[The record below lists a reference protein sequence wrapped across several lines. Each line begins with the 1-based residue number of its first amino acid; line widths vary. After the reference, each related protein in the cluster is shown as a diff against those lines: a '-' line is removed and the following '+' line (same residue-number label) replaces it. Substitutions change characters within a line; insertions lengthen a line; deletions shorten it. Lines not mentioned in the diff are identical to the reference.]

1 MLILRLISTIS
12 KIQRS
17 DRGTCAVHPREYP
30 CRTHLTFAEIRDSTG
45 LKFGPNPPPFHEI
58 RSLASRLYEKERGEE
73 FAQRLLGH
81 KNLTMTQKY
90 LDARGA
96 EYVMV

>member
-1 MLILRLISTIS
+1 MVSSLRA
-12 KIQRS
+12 R
-17 DRGTCAVHPREYP
+17 
-30 CRTHLTFAEIRDSTG
+30 
-45 LKFGPNPPPFHEI
+45 
-58 RSLASRLYEKERGEE
+58 KENTEV

>member
-1 MLILRLISTIS
+1 MLPEKHSVRLHALFCS
-12 KIQRS
+12 KTGGRKPGPLTT
-17 DRGTCAVHPREYP
+17 DRMI
-30 CRTHLTFAEIRDSTG
+30 LTFPDIRDSTE

-58 RSLASRLYEKERGEE
+58 RSLASRLYERERGED

>member
-1 MLILRLISTIS
+1 MLRR
-12 KIQRS
+12 QVR
-17 DRGTCAVHPREYP
+17 
-30 CRTHLTFAEIRDSTG
+30 
-45 LKFGPNPPPFHEI
+45 
-58 RSLASRLYEKERGEE
+58 RLYETERGEE

-81 KNLTMTQKY
+81 KNLTMTKKY

>member
-1 MLILRLISTIS
+1 VTQAFS
-12 KIQRS
+12 K
-17 DRGTCAVHPREYP
+17 V
-30 CRTHLTFAEIRDSTG
+30 RDGCG
-45 LKFGPNPPPFHEI
+45 LDPGPNPPPYHEI

-81 KNLTMTQKY
+81 KNLAMTKKY
-90 LDARGA
+90 LDARGS

>member
-1 MLILRLISTIS
+1 MS
-12 KIQRS
+12 
-17 DRGTCAVHPREYP
+17 V
-30 CRTHLTFAEIRDSTG
+30 
-45 LKFGPNPPPFHEI
+45 PP
-58 RSLASRLYEKERGEE
+58 RSLAGRRDEVEYGKE

-81 KNLTMTQKY
+81 KNLTMTKKY

>member
-1 MLILRLISTIS
+1 MRYCGLLLVAVNTRDISTVLEGYVLCLQES
-12 KIQRS
+12 MVS
-17 DRGTCAVHPREYP
+17 
-30 CRTHLTFAEIRDSTG
+30 
-45 LKFGPNPPPFHEI
+45 
-58 RSLASRLYEKERGEE
+58 SLRARKENTEV

-81 KNLTMTQKY
+81 KNLTMAQKY